1 MKVFQCTYDFSDIEV
16 KCFPRVYDG
25 VHVPYLCQQL
35 STLKILHHEEEI
47 LIILEGGFHLDNE
60 MVIILPNHH

>member
-1 MKVFQCTYDFSDIEV
+1 MKVFQCTYDFSDVEV

-25 VHVPYLCQQL
+25 VHVSYLSHQL
-35 STLKILHHEEEI
+35 STLKIPQHEVEI
-47 LIILEGGFHLDNE
+47 LVILERGFHLDNE